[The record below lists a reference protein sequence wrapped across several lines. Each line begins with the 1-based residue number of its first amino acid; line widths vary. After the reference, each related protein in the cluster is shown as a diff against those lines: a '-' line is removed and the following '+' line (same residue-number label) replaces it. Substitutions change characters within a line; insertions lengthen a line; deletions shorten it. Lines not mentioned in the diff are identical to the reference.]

1 MKEFFEYNNVILNI
15 PGIEKTKIN
24 KIHLNA
30 NQNDNY
36 IQLKSKNSENLIFKR
51 KIYVDD
57 KNSEYKFYNNNENI
71 SYQNELENFK
81 NKKYNDNTSQR
92 LNNNN
97 DKSAILNQK
106 KYEVNGDRNLTNFYN
121 ELANKKGIQK
131 LNSKKISFLGMSEK
145 RSKLLFCD
153 NKIGIKY
160 INSNSIDK
168 KANFKHL
175 AEIKEKN
182 ARKRNKMNLLNNKNL
197 SSLGIRQNNNDI
209 FTQNDINIHDNNI
222 ILHIKKNMIDNKIN
236 YNDFKESR
244 NKSTNILDNYENNN
258 NIQDNSKQNEKSLIK
273 IHAYSKKEK
282 NNDINKIMNNN
293 LDLKEKFKK
302 LTTKEKACAILSQSK
317 ILQLSE
323 RVIFSRATEKV
334 KKLIPI
340 KDLMMQNE
348 LFLKEKIN
356 QIKLNLIMYNKKI
369 EAPFIP
375 SKTADI
381 SLNII
386 KKEDE
391 DAFKE
396 VIDNSQNLNENEK
409 KYYHTY
415 ICLLYILLGEEMEGI
430 NFENI
435 NIKILIEK
443 LNKKG
448 YEYMKDYLY
457 LNFIKQHSRVNNEEK
472 RMKIFEEFYSILLE
486 QAEQSEIIK
495 RYKFVIFS
503 YFLIK
508 EIYEYRNNLRKLID
522 IKNKTKAY
530 FDVLKNKCQL

>member
-1 MKEFFEYNNVILNI
+1 
-15 PGIEKTKIN
+15 
-24 KIHLNA
+24 
-30 NQNDNY
+30 
-36 IQLKSKNSENLIFKR
+36 
-51 KIYVDD
+51 
-57 KNSEYKFYNNNENI
+57 
-71 SYQNELENFK
+71 
-81 NKKYNDNTSQR
+81 
-92 LNNNN
+92 
-97 DKSAILNQK
+97 
-106 KYEVNGDRNLTNFYN
+106 
-121 ELANKKGIQK
+121 
-131 LNSKKISFLGMSEK
+131 
-145 RSKLLFCD
+145 
-153 NKIGIKY
+153 
-160 INSNSIDK
+160 
-168 KANFKHL
+168 
-175 AEIKEKN
+175 
-182 ARKRNKMNLLNNKNL
+182 MNLLNNKNL

-236 YNDFKESR
+236 YNDLKESR
-244 NKSTNILDNYENNN
+244 NKSTNILDNYENN

-273 IHAYSKKEK
+273 IHAYSKKE
-282 NNDINKIMNNN
+282 NNNTINKIINNN
-293 LDLKEKFKK
+293 LDLKEIFKK
-302 LTTKEKACAILSQSK
+302 LTSKEKACAILSQSK

-323 RVIFSRATEKV
+323 RVIFSRATENV
-334 KKLIPI
+334 RKLIPI

-375 SKTADI
+375 SKTTDI

-391 DAFKE
+391 DSFKE

-415 ICLLYILLGEEMEGI
+415 ICLLYILLGEEVEGI

-435 NIKILIEK
+435 NVKIIIEK

-448 YEYMKDYLY
+448 YECMKDYLY
-457 LNFIKQHSRVNNEEK
+457 FNFIKQHSNLLNEEN

-486 QAEQSEIIK
+486 QSEQSEIIK
-495 RYKFVIFS
+495 RYKFFIFS

-530 FDVLKNKCQL
+530 FDVLKNKCQF

>member
-15 PGIEKTKIN
+15 PGFEKAKIN

-30 NQNDNY
+30 NQNENY

-97 DKSAILNQK
+97 DKLAILNQK

-236 YNDFKESR
+236 YNDLKESR

-273 IHAYSKKEK
+273 IHAYSKKE
-282 NNDINKIMNNN
+282 NNNTINKIINNN
-293 LDLKEKFKK
+293 LDLKEIFKK
-302 LTTKEKACAILSQSK
+302 LTSKEKACAILSQSK

-323 RVIFSRATEKV
+323 RVIFSRATENV
-334 KKLIPI
+334 RKLIPI

-369 EAPFIP
+369 ESPFIP

-391 DAFKE
+391 DSFKE

-415 ICLLYILLGEEMEGI
+415 ICLLYILLGEEVEGI

-435 NIKILIEK
+435 NVKIIIEK

-448 YEYMKDYLY
+448 YECMKDYLY
-457 LNFIKQHSRVNNEEK
+457 LNFIKQHSTLLNEEK
-472 RMKIFEEFYSILLE
+472 RMKIFEEFYSILIE
-486 QAEQSEIIK
+486 QSEQSEIIK

>member
-15 PGIEKTKIN
+15 PGFEKGKIN

-30 NQNDNY
+30 NQNENY

-57 KNSEYKFYNNNENI
+57 KNSENKFYNNNGNI

-97 DKSAILNQK
+97 DKLAILNQK

-209 FTQNDINIHDNNI
+209 FTQNDINMHDNNI

-273 IHAYSKKEK
+273 IHAYSKKE
-282 NNDINKIMNNN
+282 NNNTINKIINNN
-293 LDLKEKFKK
+293 LDLKEIFKK
-302 LTTKEKACAILSQSK
+302 LTSKEKACAILSQSK

-323 RVIFSRATEKV
+323 RVIFSRATENV
-334 KKLIPI
+334 RKLIQI

-369 EAPFIP
+369 ESPFIP

-391 DAFKE
+391 DSFKE

-415 ICLLYILLGEEMEGI
+415 ICLLYILLGEEVEGI

-435 NIKILIEK
+435 NVKIIIEK

-448 YEYMKDYLY
+448 YECMKDYLY
-457 LNFIKQHSRVNNEEK
+457 LNFIKQHSTLLNEEK

-486 QAEQSEIIK
+486 QSEQSEIIK
-495 RYKFVIFS
+495 RYKFFIFS

>member
-1 MKEFFEYNNVILNI
+1 VKEFFEYNNVILNI
-15 PGIEKTKIN
+15 PGFEKGKIN

-30 NQNDNY
+30 NQNENY

-121 ELANKKGIQK
+121 ELANKKDIQK

-145 RSKLLFCD
+145 RAKLLFCD

-182 ARKRNKMNLLNNKNL
+182 ARRRNKMNLLNNKNL

-236 YNDFKESR
+236 YNDLKESR
-244 NKSTNILDNYENNN
+244 NKSTNILDNYENN

-273 IHAYSKKEK
+273 IHAYSKKE
-282 NNDINKIMNNN
+282 NNNTINKIINNN
-293 LDLKEKFKK
+293 LDLKEIFKK
-302 LTTKEKACAILSQSK
+302 LTSKEKACAILSQSK

-323 RVIFSRATEKV
+323 RVIFSRATENV
-334 KKLIPI
+334 RKLIPI

-369 EAPFIP
+369 ESPFIH

-391 DAFKE
+391 DSFKE

-415 ICLLYILLGEEMEGI
+415 ICLLYILLGEQMEGI

-435 NIKILIEK
+435 NAKILIEK

-457 LNFIKQHSRVNNEEK
+457 LNFIKQHSTLLNEEK
-472 RMKIFEEFYSILLE
+472 RMKIFEEFYSILIE
-486 QAEQSEIIK
+486 QSEQSEIIK
-495 RYKFVIFS
+495 RFKFVIFS

-508 EIYEYRNNLRKLID
+508 EIYQYRNNLSKLID

>member
-15 PGIEKTKIN
+15 PGFEKAKIN

-30 NQNDNY
+30 NQNENY
-36 IQLKSKNSENLIFKR
+36 IQLKSKNPENLIFKR

-57 KNSEYKFYNNNENI
+57 KNSENKFYNNNGNI

-97 DKSAILNQK
+97 DKLAILNQK

-145 RSKLLFCD
+145 RAKLLFCD

-236 YNDFKESR
+236 YNDLKESR
-244 NKSTNILDNYENNN
+244 NKSTNILDNYENN

-273 IHAYSKKEK
+273 IHAYSKKE
-282 NNDINKIMNNN
+282 NNNTINKIINNN
-293 LDLKEKFKK
+293 LDLKEIFKK
-302 LTTKEKACAILSQSK
+302 LTSKEKACAILSQSK

-323 RVIFSRATEKV
+323 RVIFSRATENV
-334 KKLIPI
+334 RKLIPI

-369 EAPFIP
+369 ESPFIP

-391 DAFKE
+391 DSFKE

-415 ICLLYILLGEEMEGI
+415 ICLLYILLGEEVEGI

-435 NIKILIEK
+435 NVKILIEK

-457 LNFIKQHSRVNNEEK
+457 LNFIKQHSTLLNEEK

-486 QAEQSEIIK
+486 QSEQSEIIK
-495 RYKFVIFS
+495 RYKFFIFS

-508 EIYEYRNNLRKLID
+508 EIYEYRNNLHKLID

-530 FDVLKNKCQL
+530 FDVLKNKCHL